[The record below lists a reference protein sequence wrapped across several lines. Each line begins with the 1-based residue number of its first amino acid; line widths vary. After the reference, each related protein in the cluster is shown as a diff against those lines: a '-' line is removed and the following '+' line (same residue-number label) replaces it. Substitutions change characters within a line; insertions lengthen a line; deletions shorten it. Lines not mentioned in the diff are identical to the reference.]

1 MIWVRGS
8 KDDPATVIAELQQKG
23 GNNRNAYKG
32 DDVNAVY
39 FIGRTGEIEKT
50 SNPELKWIITDGMEA

>member
-1 MIWVRGS
+1 MLTRG
-8 KDDPATVIAELQQKG
+8 
-23 GNNRNAYKG
+23 G

-50 SNPELKWIITDGMEA
+50 SNPELKWIITNGMEA

>member
-32 DDVNAVY
+32 
-39 FIGRTGEIEKT
+39 GG
-50 SNPELKWIITDGMEA
+50 